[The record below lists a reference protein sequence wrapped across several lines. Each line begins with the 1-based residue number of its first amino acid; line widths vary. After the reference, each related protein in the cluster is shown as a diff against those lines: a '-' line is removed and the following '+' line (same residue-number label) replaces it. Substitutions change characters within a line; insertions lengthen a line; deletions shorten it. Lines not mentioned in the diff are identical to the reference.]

1 MLASSL
7 VLVAMITLHWKSRQ
21 WSSREDA
28 PAIKIGTSPSYAESA
43 ENHPHKED
51 ATMTSRPHTGYV
63 QGCLHFDLEDL
74 RKATNNFD
82 TRPVR
87 QGGCKLGEG
96 GFGPVYRGTLKHTEV
111 AIKSLRIVPKVR
123 Q

>member
-1 MLASSL
+1 
-7 VLVAMITLHWKSRQ
+7 
-21 WSSREDA
+21 
-28 PAIKIGTSPSYAESA
+28 
-43 ENHPHKED
+43 
-51 ATMTSRPHTGYV
+51 MTSRPHTGYV

-123 Q
+123 QWIIKF